1 MIPYMNLLWYAIAG
15 LILLLVQLNL
25 GYIAVESVTPDLLVV
40 LTVFVALR
48 EGQFTGLATGFLL
61 GLFFDLIS
69 SDIIGTNALAKM
81 LAGFV
86 AGYFYNEQL
95 SISESIGSFRFLGI
109 VALAALIHNII
120 YYFFYV
126 QPTDLSFTSFFLRS
140 GIAAS
145 LYTTVV
151 AVLVMLAAARKQR
164 W

>member
-1 MIPYMNLLWYAIAG
+1 MIAYMNLLWYAIAG

-25 GYIAVESVTPDLLVV
+25 GYISVELVTPDLLVI
-40 LTVFVALR
+40 LTVFIALR
-48 EGQFTGLATGFLL
+48 EGQFTGQIAGFVL
-61 GLFFDLIS
+61 GLTFDLIS
-69 SDIIGTNALAKM
+69 SDIIGTNALSKT

-95 SISESIGSFRFLGI
+95 SLQESVGSFKFLGV
-109 VALAALIHNII
+109 VAIAALVHNVV

-126 QPTDLSFTSFFLRS
+126 QPTDLSFLTFFLRN

-145 LYTTVV
+145 LYTTVIS
-151 AVLVMLAAARKQR
+151 VLVMLVAARKKG

>member
-48 EGQFTGLATGFLL
+48 EGQFTGLLVGFFL

-69 SDIIGTNALAKM
+69 SDIIGTNALSKM

-86 AGYFYNEQL
+86 AGYFYNDKL
-95 SISESIGSFRFLGI
+95 SLQESVGSFRFLGI
-109 VALAALIHNII
+109 VALAALVHNIV

-145 LYTTVV
+145 LYTTVI

>member
-25 GYIAVESVTPDLLVV
+25 SYIAVESVTPDLLVV
-40 LTVFVALR
+40 LTVYIALR
-48 EGQFTGLATGFLL
+48 EGQFTGLVTGFVL

-81 LAGFV
+81 LAGFI
-86 AGYFYNEQL
+86 AGYFFDEKLEIQ
-95 SISESIGSFRFLGI
+95 EAVGGFRFLGV
-109 VALAALIHNII
+109 VALSALVHNII

-126 QPTDLSFTSFFLRS
+126 QPTDLSFVSFFLRN

-145 LYTTVV
+145 LYTAVIS
-151 AVLVMLAAARKQR
+151 VLVMLVAARKQR